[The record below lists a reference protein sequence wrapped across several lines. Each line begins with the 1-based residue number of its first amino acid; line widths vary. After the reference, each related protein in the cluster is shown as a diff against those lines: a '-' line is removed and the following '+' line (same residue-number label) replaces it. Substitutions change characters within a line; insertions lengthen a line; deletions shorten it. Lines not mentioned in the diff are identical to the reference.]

1 VNTGHPKTAG
11 PQRLQVRAAGDEQTS
26 TPDRA
31 SFPPKKPPT
40 PPAPTTAN
48 VKTLRQIA
56 STICRRDGVEAI
68 VLAGTDLTLIFSEA
82 SAGFPTVTAPPP
94 TSRGSSAGR

>member
-1 VNTGHPKTAG
+1 MSHQPRPREVDDIHRIYLELARDGRPSA
-11 PQRLQVRAAGDEQTS
+11 
-26 TPDRA
+26 
-31 SFPPKKPPT
+31 
-40 PPAPTTAN
+40 AN

-56 STICRRDGVEAI
+56 GTICRRDGVEAI

-82 SAGFPTVTAPPP
+82 SAGFPMVTAPPP